1 MSSIY
6 CTYLTTYSGNK
17 LPMFYIGSTSITK
30 IRNGYKGSVSSK
42 EYKQIWKKE
51 LRESPHLFK
60 TKIITL
66 HSDRKLATEKENYF
80 HMKMNVV
87 KSTLY
92 LNKSNAIP
100 DGSYGLSMIGSNN
113 PMYGKKR
120 IMSEETKRK
129 ISESKKGIPKSEITK
144 QKMRKPKPSNKNYFG
159 NKNALGKK
167 SWLGRTHTEETK
179 IKISNTLKLKN
190 HFLSQSGTEIK

>member
-1 MSSIY
+1 
-6 CTYLTTYSGNK
+6 
-17 LPMFYIGSTSITK
+17 MFYIGSTSITK

-42 EYKQIWKKE
+42 EYKQIWEKE
-51 LRESPHLFK
+51 LKENPHLFK

-80 HMKMNVV
+80 HIKMNVV

-100 DGSYGLSMIGSNN
+100 DGSYGLSMNGPNN

-179 IKISNTLKLKN
+179 IKISNALKLKN

>member
-1 MSSIY
+1 
-6 CTYLTTYSGNK
+6 
-17 LPMFYIGSTSITK
+17 MFYVGSTSITK
-30 IRNGYKGSVSSK
+30 IKNGYKGSVSSK

-51 LRESPHLFK
+51 LKENPHLFK

-80 HMKMNVV
+80 HIQMNVV
-87 KSTLY
+87 KSSLY
-92 LNKSNAIP
+92 INKSNAIP
-100 DGSYGLSMIGSNN
+100 NGSYGLSMIGSNN

-129 ISESKKGIPKSEITK
+129 ISESKKGITKSEITK
-144 QKMRKPKPSNKNYFG
+144 QKMRKPKPNNKNYFG

-167 SWLGRTHTEETK
+167 SWLGKEHTEETK
-179 IKISNTLKLKN
+179 IKISNTLKMKN
-190 HFLSQSGTEIK
+190 YLRSQSAIGIK

>member
-1 MSSIY
+1 
-6 CTYLTTYSGNK
+6 
-17 LPMFYIGSTSITK
+17 
-30 IRNGYKGSVSSK
+30 
-42 EYKQIWKKE
+42 
-51 LRESPHLFK
+51 
-60 TKIITL
+60 
-66 HSDRKLATEKENYF
+66 
-80 HMKMNVV
+80 MNVV

-100 DGSYGLSMIGSNN
+100 DGSYGLSMNGPNN

-179 IKISNTLKLKN
+179 IKISNALKLKN

>member
-42 EYKQIWKKE
+42 EYKQIWEKE
-51 LRESPHLFK
+51 LKENPHLFK

-80 HMKMNVV
+80 HIKMNVV

-100 DGSYGLSMIGSNN
+100 DGSYGLSMNGPNN

-179 IKISNTLKLKN
+179 IKISNALKLKN